1 MDELILSSR
10 APLQLTQINPMRASA
25 SVRQSTAV
33 PPAADIADP
42 RTFPQ
47 GGAERFAPQIERAAA
62 SLGATSVAVAAEH
75 DRVLSAELARA
86 LSTSEGEWLAEL
98 IAAAPS
104 AAIARHLWRR
114 LLIAWGEASAG
125 ASEGVGLTL
134 FALPVVTIVGKS
146 SGESGRTIDGLLRD
160 SGRLASILREHGAL
174 AGNESFGLASALADA
189 DAIEVARLSALLA
202 WTTLKDA
209 GFAEALRAVRPA
221 TIAVGAGEQTA
232 HLRFLLGAALAAPGA
247 HLLAEQ
253 RVGAWGLPFAQELSR
268 QLVVTGATV
277 LALPRPPQAPPLAL
291 QDGRTAQREAG
302 VQLFASNAL
311 RRLRASVGE
320 PAAVISAHCCPAAPG
335 GGELRLSLSS
345 AFDSRQAEGF
355 RCPLFAWERVG
366 DVAAMLLAL
375 LQDCRVSD
383 VHVLPAVY
391 PDRDRSTG
399 LTLLFKAESLPA
411 SPEALQ

>member
-1 MDELILSSR
+1 MDKLILSFR
-10 APLQLTQINPMRASA
+10 TPLQLTQINPTPPSA
-25 SVRQSTAV
+25 AVRQSTAV
-33 PPAADIADP
+33 PPAVDIADP
-42 RTFPQ
+42 RTFPP
-47 GGAERFAPQIERAAA
+47 GGAGRFAPQIERAAA
-62 SLGATSVAVAAEH
+62 SLAATSVAVAAEH
-75 DRVLSAELARA
+75 DRVLSTELAHA
-86 LSTSEGEWLAEL
+86 LGTSDGDGLAEL
-98 IAAAPS
+98 VAAAPS

-134 FALPVVTIVGKS
+134 FALPVVMVVGQS
-146 SGESGRTIDGLLRD
+146 SDEPGSKINGLLRD
-160 SGRLASILREHGAL
+160 SGRLTTILREHGAL
-174 AGNESFGLASALADA
+174 AGNESFGLAGALADA
-189 DAIEVARLSALLA
+189 EAIDIARLPTLLA
-202 WTTLKDA
+202 WTTLKGA
-209 GFAEALRAVRPA
+209 GFAEVLRAVRPVA
-221 TIAVGAGEQTA
+221 VAVGAGEQAA

-247 HLLAEQ
+247 DLLAES
-253 RVGAWGLPFAQELSR
+253 RIGAWGVPFAQELSR
-268 QLVVTGATV
+268 QLVVPGATV
-277 LALPRPPQAPPLAL
+277 LALPRPPQPPLLAL
-291 QDGRTAQREAG
+291 QEGRTAQREAG
-302 VQLFASNAL
+302 AQLFASNAL

-320 PAAVISAHCCPAAPG
+320 PAAVISAHRCPGAPG